1 MGELHLGAPVAGLA
15 SRNRITPED
24 VLMLRREIFKDGVVS
39 RGEAE
44 SLFALDASCEHR
56 CPEWHA
62 FFIEA
67 ICDYIVHQ
75 ERPRG
80 YVSQDNANW
89 LVRAISRDGTVD
101 SESELEM
108 LVKVI
113 ETAQSV
119 PDQLSAFAL
128 SQVAK
133 AAIEGEGPLA
143 CGRKHLQKGVILEA
157 EVGLIRRILYAYGSG
172 GNAGIT
178 RAEAE
183 ILFDLN
189 DRTVASRNHPSWDDL
204 FVKALANHLM
214 CASGYSAPTRE
225 EALARETFFEDQ
237 DVQVGRFFSR
247 MVSGGLSA
255 ILSSYKRDD
264 GVETY
269 YAEKNVRMDIEAVAA
284 ERVDLGEAEWLA
296 ARIGRD
302 GRLHENEK
310 ALLSFLREESPDIH
324 PALRNLMDQVA

>member
-24 VLMLRREIFKDGVVS
+24 VLMLRREVFQDGVVT

-44 SLFALDASCEHR
+44 SLFALDAACEHR
-56 CPEWHA
+56 CPEWHE

-67 ICDYIVHQ
+67 VCDFIVHQ
-75 ERPRG
+75 EQPRG
-80 YVSQDNANW
+80 YVSVDNADW

-101 SESELEM
+101 SASELEM

-113 ETAQSV
+113 ETATSV

-128 SQVAK
+128 KQVAK

-143 CGRKHLQKGVILEA
+143 CGRKNLQKGVILEA
-157 EVGLIRRILYAYGSG
+157 EVGLIRRILYGYGSG
-172 GNAGIT
+172 GNSGIT

-183 ILFDLN
+183 VLFDLN
-189 DRTVASRNHPSWDDL
+189 DRTVAARNHPSWDDL

-214 CASGYSAPTRE
+214 CASGYTAPSRE
-225 EALARETFFEDQ
+225 EALARETFFEEQ

-247 MVSGGLSA
+247 MVSGGMSA
-255 ILSSYKRDD
+255 ILSAYRRDD
-264 GVETY
+264 SIETY
-269 YAEKNVRMDIEAVAA
+269 YAEKNARMDIEGRVA
-284 ERVDLGEAEWLA
+284 ERVDQGEAEWLA

-302 GRLHENEK
+302 GRLHDNEK
-310 ALLSFLREESPDIH
+310 ALLSFLRTQSPEIH
-324 PALRNLMDQVA
+324 PALKDLIDQVA